1 MKEINN
7 NELKDYGINTKHHI
21 MDNGEKRFRLIGAD
35 GSTYIR
41 TESSLDSGWQN
52 SHYHTTIK
60 ELYLVQKGTIIFVE
74 LINNKV
80 NIKKYEEGEF
90 FISQPMVPHNIYMF
104 SNTILHTI
112 KFGDCSKSDWHE
124 NKELDEIIKTFNI
137 NEIK

>member
-1 MKEINN
+1 M
-7 NELKDYGINTKHHI
+7 
-21 MDNGEKRFRLIGAD
+21 
-35 GSTYIR
+35 
-41 TESSLDSGWQN
+41 
-52 SHYHTTIK
+52 
-60 ELYLVQKGTIIFVE
+60 VQKGTIIFVE

-104 SNTILHTI
+104 PNTILHTI